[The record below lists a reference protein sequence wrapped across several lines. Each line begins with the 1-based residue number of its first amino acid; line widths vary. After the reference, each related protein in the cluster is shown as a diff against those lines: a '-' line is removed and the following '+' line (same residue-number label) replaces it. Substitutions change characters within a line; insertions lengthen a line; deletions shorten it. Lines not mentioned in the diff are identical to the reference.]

1 MKRTMLSMGILG
13 LIAAAAP
20 AASEPDPTKPAPE
33 QFVVWSMPNFRS
45 APRPVKTCANLRE
58 VSSVLQK
65 CRELKAA
72 AAHVTVGLEKSD
84 PRDAAA
90 KNYRV
95 YARSRSGK
103 TFVLWG
109 TVVALE
115 DAETIGARL
124 TKAGAEVILVRF
136 YSDK

>member
-1 MKRTMLSMGILG
+1 MKRTILG
-13 LIAAAAP
+13 ACFLGLLATTTP
-20 AASEPDPTKPAPE
+20 GASPPDPTKPAPE

-45 APRPVKTCANLRE
+45 APRPVKTCANLRD

-72 AAHVTVGLEKSD
+72 AAYVTVGLEKSD
-84 PRDAAA
+84 PRDATA

-109 TVVALE
+109 TVAALE

-124 TKAGAEVILVRF
+124 TKAGAEVIIVRY
-136 YSDK
+136 YSGQ